1 MPNNLGIIPGL
12 VQGAI
17 GLGQSIVG
25 GIQAHK
31 AQRKLEKLVSS
42 YTANQSIMDYY
53 TKALNKYN
61 VNPYSSALY
70 RMQMQNADRGLTT
83 GINALNDRKSVL
95 GGISSLVQ
103 GRNDASLRAAAA
115 AEGQQSQA
123 LGQLG
128 QATAMKAQE
137 DFKPFEMKY
146 NLLAMKAGG
155 GNQIANAGLSN
166 LYGGLGNISNYYAAK
181 NAYGDSGGYNS
192 ATESGVYSPTYSQY
206 RNRRTY

>member
-1 MPNNLGIIPGL
+1 MPIGIIPGII
-12 VQGAI
+12 QGAI
-17 GLGQSIVG
+17 GGAQAIIG

-31 AQRKLEKLVSS
+31 AQKELGQLVNS
-42 YTANQSIMDYY
+42 YKPNESIMDYY

-70 RMQMQNADRGLTT
+70 RMQMQNAGRGLTT
-83 GINALNDRKSVL
+83 GINALNDRRSVL
-95 GGISSLVQ
+95 GGIGSLVQ
-103 GRNDASLRAAAA
+103 GYNDAGLRAAAT

-155 GNQIANAGLSN
+155 ANQVANAGLQN
-166 LYGGLGNISNYYAAK
+166 AFGGLSNISNYYAAQQ
-181 NAYGDSGGYNS
+181 AYGGNNGYSGDGGGS
-192 ATESGVYSPTYSQY
+192 YSPTYSQY
-206 RNRRTY
+206 KTGRRY